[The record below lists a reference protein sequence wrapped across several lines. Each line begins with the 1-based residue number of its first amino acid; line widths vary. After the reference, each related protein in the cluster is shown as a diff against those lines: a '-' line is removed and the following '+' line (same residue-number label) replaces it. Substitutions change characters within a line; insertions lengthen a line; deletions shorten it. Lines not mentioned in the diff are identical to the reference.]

1 MHPAACK
8 LAAGQGEHHATCSS
22 PQHKRIKGPIP
33 IKQARQSN
41 ERKLY
46 RCNDQSS
53 ILYVQAWKKEKEHQ
67 SRAAK
72 SCSAALSLSSTP
84 PAAVPLFELE
94 HTHHLSLSM
103 IGTGRWENT
112 SSDEMGTSRG
122 EDADE
127 RREEE
132 DSKNKRKKYESKLE
146 SLKNGPHISYE
157 K

>member
-1 MHPAACK
+1 
-8 LAAGQGEHHATCSS
+8 
-22 PQHKRIKGPIP
+22 
-33 IKQARQSN
+33 
-41 ERKLY
+41 
-46 RCNDQSS
+46 
-53 ILYVQAWKKEKEHQ
+53 
-67 SRAAK
+67 
-72 SCSAALSLSSTP
+72 
-84 PAAVPLFELE
+84 
-94 HTHHLSLSM
+94 M

>member
-1 MHPAACK
+1 M
-8 LAAGQGEHHATCSS
+8 LRFGVSG
-22 PQHKRIKGPIP
+22 
-33 IKQARQSN
+33 
-41 ERKLY
+41 
-46 RCNDQSS
+46 
-53 ILYVQAWKKEKEHQ
+53 WKKKT
-67 SRAAK
+67 
-72 SCSAALSLSSTP
+72 L
-84 PAAVPLFELE
+84 V
-94 HTHHLSLSM
+94 
-103 IGTGRWENT
+103 GTGRWENT

>member
-1 MHPAACK
+1 MRQVHPAACK

-103 IGTGRWENT
+103 VGIRVHLTGGNR
-112 SSDEMGTSRG
+112 SGFRS
-122 EDADE
+122 
-127 RREEE
+127 
-132 DSKNKRKKYESKLE
+132 
-146 SLKNGPHISYE
+146 GPVRFRFGPVPNRPKFKI
-157 K
+157 